1 MNSKDKTHLSFF
13 QLLNMSA
20 GFFGIQ
26 FGWGLQLA
34 NTSAI
39 FEHLGAEANE
49 IPILW
54 LAAPL
59 TGLLV
64 QPIIGYA
71 SDRTW
76 CKLGRRRPYF
86 LVGAI
91 ISSIALIAM
100 PHSSSLWMATGCLW
114 LLDASN
120 NLSMQP
126 FRALVG
132 DLLPPEQRTQGFA
145 LQGLFT
151 GAGAVLASM
160 FPWLLGHVLRVSD
173 ATVRPIPLRVE
184 MAFYIGAAIFLS
196 TIIWTVFTTKE
207 YPPKPTKAITPE
219 VSVANGWRA
228 IARDIVEM
236 PATMKQLAWVQ
247 FFSWLGMFCVFLY
260 FPPAV
265 ARHIFGATDR
275 NSLLYAEGIEW
286 AGLCMALYNAVCMV
300 FSFLL
305 PQIANLTSRKLTHG
319 LCLLCGA
326 AGLISLWFVHDR
338 YTLFISMTGVGVAWA
353 SMHAMPFAILIDSLP
368 SNRLGSYMGI
378 FNAFIVLPQVTISLG
393 FGWVMSHFLGN
404 DRLLA
409 VVLGGVAMF
418 VAALLVP
425 MVEDKEEAATGVDIS
440 EAAGTIGG

>member
-1 MNSKDKTHLSFF
+1 MKTEKKSHLSFF

-39 FEHLGAEANE
+39 FEHLGARADE

-91 ISSIALIAM
+91 VSSIALIAM
-100 PHSSSLWMATGCLW
+100 PHSSTLWMATGCLW
-114 LLDASN
+114 ILDASN

-160 FPWLLGHVLRVSD
+160 FPWLLGHVLRVTD
-173 ATVRPIPLRVE
+173 ATARPIPLRVE

-196 TIIWTVFTTKE
+196 TIIWTVFTTE
-207 YPPKPTKAITPE
+207 EVPPEPTQKREAKPSAQE
-219 VSVANGWRA
+219 GWRA
-228 IARDIVEM
+228 IGRDILEM
-236 PATMKQLAWVQ
+236 PETMKQLAWVQ
-247 FFSWLGMFCVFLY
+247 FFSWLGMFGVFLY

-265 ARHIFGATDR
+265 AHHIFGATDR
-275 NSLLYAEGIEW
+275 HSLLYAEGIEW
-286 AGLCMALYNAVCMV
+286 AGLCMATYNGVCVV
-300 FSFLL
+300 FSFIL
-305 PQIANLTSRKLTHG
+305 PQLANLVGRKFTHSF
-319 LCLLCGA
+319 CLLCGA
-326 AGLISLWFVHDR
+326 MGLMSLWFVGDR
-338 YTLFISMTGVGVAWA
+338 YTLFISMMGVGIAWA
-353 SMHAMPFAILIDSLP
+353 SMHALPFAMVVDSLP
-368 SNRLGSYMGI
+368 QNRLGSYMGI
-378 FNAFIVLPQVTISLG
+378 FNAFIVLPQITISVG
-393 FGWVMSHFLGN
+393 FGWVMSHFLDN
-404 DRLLA
+404 NRLLA
-409 VVLGGVAMF
+409 VVLGGVAML
-418 VAALLVP
+418 VSAMLVLLV
-425 MVEDKEEAATGVDIS
+425 EDEEDTAVDLP
-440 EAAGTIGG
+440 EAAGTFGGG